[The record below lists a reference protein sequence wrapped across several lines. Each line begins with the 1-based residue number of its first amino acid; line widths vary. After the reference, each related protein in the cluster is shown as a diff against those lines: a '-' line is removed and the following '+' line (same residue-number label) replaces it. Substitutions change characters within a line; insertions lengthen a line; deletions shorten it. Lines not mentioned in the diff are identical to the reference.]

1 MSNDSYD
8 VYFSGAILKEND
20 PKEVKRKIGAMFKLD
35 GEKLDRLFSGKPIPI
50 KKGLDMDR
58 AIKFRVAF
66 RDAGGLVDIVPTG
79 QPAPI
84 HKPPTQARTGEA
96 SSMVAQRSNPS
107 NTEMTLA
114 DGPMEPESNP
124 DVVSISVPDYALSS
138 PQGFDLT
145 DCAPEVEAVEIPDIS
160 SLDLDKSGS
169 DIDRSPDPEPLEID
183 TSALALDAPGT
194 TLLEQSPSEP
204 PIIDTAAL
212 SLSPANQ
219 GSLEDCQTPVEPVPI
234 PNLDH
239 LKIDQPDEK
248 DEIKGKAQFKLSE
261 D

>member
-8 VYFSGAILKEND
+8 VYFSGAILKDND

-58 AIKFRVAF
+58 AIKFRIAF
-66 RDAGGLVDIVPTG
+66 RDAGGLVDIVPAG
-79 QPAPI
+79 QPAPTP
-84 HKPPTQARTGEA
+84 KPPPQTRTVET
-96 SSMVAQRSNPS
+96 SPMVSQRGNPP

-114 DGPMEPESNP
+114 DGPMEPESDA
-124 DVVSISVPDYALSS
+124 DVTSISVPDYALSS

-145 DCAPEVEAVEIPDIS
+145 DCTPKVEAVDIPDIS
-160 SLDLDKSGS
+160 SLDLDKSDS
-169 DIDRSPDPEPLEID
+169 DLDASPNPEPLEID
-183 TSALALDAPGT
+183 TSALALDDPGT
-194 TLLEQSPSEP
+194 DLLEQSPPEP
-204 PIIDTAAL
+204 PNIDTAAL

-219 GSLEDCQTPVEPVPI
+219 GSLEDCQTPVEPAPI

-248 DEIKGKAQFKLSE
+248 DEKKGKAQFSLPE